1 MAHAG
6 FLRGRVVALDF
17 QHADDVVAE
26 IGFHHVAH
34 RALRQFE
41 CRVVQ
46 RFGRQ
51 AALCQRA
58 QIAAVLR
65 RAGVL
70 RILLGQFGKFIGRRF
85 GFLRNFLCLL
95 ACFLARGGI
104 GGFRR
109 RNHDVGNA
117 ARGFLVGGGRFQ
129 SSLHFFGGH
138 GLLVGQIF
146 RRHHHVF
153 IFHAG
158 RDGVIAFVRIIIF
171 LQFRVAR
178 LHLRGVIFGIEH
190 AGADDALGHPRLD
203 VALRLARSHHVA
215 VEHLQQA
222 HQRQAFAFHLHKRAF
237 AQMVVL
243 QIRLKAFG
251 AEFALFVVKNRRVHN
266 ALFDL
271 RVGHGNAQ
279 GFCAFHQIGALHQ
292 GLEHFFTA
300 CAAARCLRVADG
312 FVQCGAVDDL
322 VADFDDVAVVA
333 HDFKAGDAEAH
344 ERNADDAQQDLRQG
358 AVFFNCVKHENFSKN
373 K

>member
-1 MAHAG
+1 MRGGFQIGRVQREFGNFFADFFIRLLRFFQLQFLANAG
-6 FLRGRVVALDF
+6 FLRSRVVALDF

-34 RALRQFE
+34 RALCQFE
-41 CRVVQ
+41 RLVVQ

-51 AALCQRA
+51 AALCQRT

-70 RILLGQFGKFIGRRF
+70 RILLGQFGKFIGRCF

-117 ARGFLVGGGRFQ
+117 TRGFLVGGGRFQ
-129 SSLHFFGGH
+129 SSLHFFSGH
-138 GLLVGQIF
+138 GLLIGQIF

-153 IFHAG
+153 VFHAG
-158 RDGVIAFVRIIIF
+158 RDGVIAFVCVIIF
-171 LQFRVAR
+171 LQLRVAR

-190 AGADDALGHPRLD
+190 AGADDALCHLRLD
-203 VALRLARSHHVA
+203 IALRLARSDHVA

-243 QIRLKAFG
+243 
-251 AEFALFVVKNRRVHN
+251 
-266 ALFDL
+266 
-271 RVGHGNAQ
+271 
-279 GFCAFHQIGALHQ
+279 
-292 GLEHFFTA
+292 
-300 CAAARCLRVADG
+300 
-312 FVQCGAVDDL
+312 
-322 VADFDDVAVVA
+322 
-333 HDFKAGDAEAH
+333 
-344 ERNADDAQQDLRQG
+344 
-358 AVFFNCVKHENFSKN
+358 
-373 K
+373 